1 MLRCYKDQIFIFT
14 IFVILRCIEKHC
26 ILTSRIC
33 NEEDTWY
40 VTRKRIQK
48 NKGYKVFKVIISGG
62 QMIVKS
68 GYMGYD
74 DSYIIDTIYDTMYN
88 IGGIQNVQMG

>member
-1 MLRCYKDQIFIFT
+1 M
-14 IFVILRCIEKHC
+14 
-26 ILTSRIC
+26 
-33 NEEDTWY
+33 WY

-68 GYMGYD
+68 GDMGYD
-74 DSYIIDTIYDTMYN
+74 DSRMIDTIYDTMYN